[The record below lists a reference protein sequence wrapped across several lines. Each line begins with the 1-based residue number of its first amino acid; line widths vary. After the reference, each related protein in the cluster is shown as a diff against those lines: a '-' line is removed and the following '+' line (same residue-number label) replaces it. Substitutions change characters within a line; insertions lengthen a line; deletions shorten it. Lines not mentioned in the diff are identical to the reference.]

1 MSASSCQWCQS
12 SFKDQLIYNLSVYLG
27 GKRRL
32 YVIGECCVGEP
43 CTDFANRHGC
53 PPMRFDFASTVAN
66 VRRLYTYVPLC
77 QTPRG
82 VKAALEAADET
93 CARLSKADQVLARQ
107 PQRRSSRVVRAPSRY
122 C

>member
-77 QTPRG
+77 QTPRNA
-82 VKAALEAADET
+82 KMALEGADET

-107 PQRRSSRVVRAPSRY
+107 PQRRSSRSRRAPSRY